1 MKLRDD
7 NHLHIDKQD
16 PIADWLVRSM
26 RTAQTGSI
34 KLDIE
39 GQPTVKIDIV
49 NYEKNNCS
57 QYFSEHLMTKQAY
70 LIN

>member
-39 GQPTVKIDIV
+39 GQPAVKIDIV
-49 NYEKNNCS
+49 NYGKKIIAASIFQN
-57 QYFSEHLMTKQAY
+57 
-70 LIN
+70 I

>member
-1 MKLRDD
+1 MTLRDD

-16 PIADWLVRSM
+16 PITDWLVRSM

-39 GQPTVKIDIV
+39 GQPAVKIDIV
-49 NYEKNNCS
+49 NYGKKIIAASIFQN
-57 QYFSEHLMTKQAY
+57 
-70 LIN
+70 I

>member
-1 MKLRDD
+1 MIVLDD
-7 NHLHIDKQD
+7 NHLHIDEQD

-39 GQPTVKIDIV
+39 GL
-49 NYEKNNCS
+49 S
-57 QYFSEHLMTKQAY
+57 
-70 LIN
+70 LIHI